1 MRKSNRWSMVGAGV
15 CVMAALGFAA
25 CNSTPTTTPTGPAA
39 VDTRPVDEAA
49 IRSADAA
56 WTKAAESKD
65 VTSFAAVYADNAV
78 LMAPG
83 APMTSGKDAI
93 TKAFTGMSAD
103 KNFALSFGPTKI
115 EVAKGGDM
123 AYELGD
129 YSLTMSDKKGKAQT
143 SKGKYVVVWGK
154 QSDGSWK
161 ALVDAPTTT
170 TN

>member
-1 MRKSNRWSMVGAGV
+1 MTKSNRWSMVGVGV
-15 CVMAALGFAA
+15 CVVAGLGFAA
-25 CNSTPTTTPTGPAA
+25 CNSTPTPSGQPAAA

-56 WTKAAESKD
+56 WTKSAEAKD
-65 VTSFAAVYADNAV
+65 VAAFAAMYADGGV
-78 LMAPG
+78 VMAPG
-83 APMTSGKDAI
+83 APIAIGKDAI
-93 TKAFTGMSAD
+93 TKELTGMMSD
-103 KNFALSFGPTKI
+103 KNFALSFGPTKM
-115 EVAKGGDM
+115 EVSKGGDM